1 MLVSVAAAFAAERMA
16 PSDIQATFFNGKP
29 FTASTTSGTQ
39 FKQHFSIPADY
50 VLPCHKKELRRS
62 PDFERAF

>member
-1 MLVSVAAAFAAERMA
+1 MRASLLVLAGTLLSVTAAFAAERMA

-39 FKQHFSIPADY
+39 FKMTFTHGRENDPSAQW
-50 VLPCHKKELRRS
+50 KEW
-62 PDFERAF
+62 